1 VARKLTLL
9 ATVVVMP
16 GGLLALCAIAC
27 ALMLMRSDSG
37 RRALS
42 LLKKRI
48 PARVKAPLAKMLRLM
63 RGEQLFL
70 ASSSESPLP

>member
-27 ALMLMRSDSG
+27 ALLLMRSDGG

-42 LLKKRI
+42 LVKKWI
-48 PARVKAPLAKMLRLM
+48 PARVTAPLCKMLRRM

-70 ASSSESPLP
+70 ARSPEVRLR